1 MDITFCLTSLNGQSE
16 SLSQDEVNVFFR
28 ITHLCTLLDIA
39 CGALLVVSAL
49 VLVDGCA
56 AVLRDA
62 LAFVVIHGAA
72 LLLGEHLN
80 NNHDEE
86 NDEESL

>member
-1 MDITFCLTSLNGQSE
+1 MRSMSSLEYLHLNIKISTFDI
-16 SLSQDEVNVFFR
+16 
-28 ITHLCTLLDIA
+28 IPTHLCTLLDIA
-39 CGALLVVSAL
+39 CGALFVVSAL

-56 AVLRDA
+56 AVLGDA

-80 NNHDEE
+80 NND
-86 NDEESL
+86 DEESSLKIWTKSL